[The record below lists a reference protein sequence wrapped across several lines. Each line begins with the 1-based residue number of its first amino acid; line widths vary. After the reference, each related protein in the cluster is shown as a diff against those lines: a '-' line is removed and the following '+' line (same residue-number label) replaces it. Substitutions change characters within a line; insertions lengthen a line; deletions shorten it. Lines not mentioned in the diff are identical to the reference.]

1 MLVRGSGCAAPDYS
15 GDSIINKHN
24 LGGKASNLDNA
35 SLGERWS
42 GTEKQEQEKRLEEE
56 INLLRS
62 LMLSSLLYRLLS
74 EVI

>member
-24 LGGKASNLDNA
+24 LGSKTSNLDNA
-35 SLGERWS
+35 SLGERTN

-56 INLLRS
+56 INIFGS
-62 LMLSSLLYRLLS
+62 LMLSSLLYRLRS